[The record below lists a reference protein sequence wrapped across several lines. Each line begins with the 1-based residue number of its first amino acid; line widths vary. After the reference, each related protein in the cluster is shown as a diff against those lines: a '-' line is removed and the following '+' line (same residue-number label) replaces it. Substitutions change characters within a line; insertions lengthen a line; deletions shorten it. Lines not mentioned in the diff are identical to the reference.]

1 MNAETLA
8 HEWLKAFNAKNL
20 DALLALYADDCE
32 HTSPKIRALH
42 PQTGGKLKGKAAL
55 RAWWD
60 DAFKRLPGLTY
71 EATFVTVDAK
81 AAVLEYVRH
90 VPDEPPMFVAE
101 VFELGAKGL
110 ISRSRVYHG

>member
-1 MNAETLA
+1 MNAAEALA

-20 DALLALYADDCE
+20 DALLALYAEDCE

-42 PQTGGKLKGKAAL
+42 PDTGGKLKGKAAL

-60 DAFKRLPGLTY
+60 DAFKRLPGLRY
-71 EATFVTVDAK
+71 EATFVTADAK

-90 VPDEPPMFVAE
+90 APGEPPMFVAE
-101 VFELGAKGL
+101 VFELREGL
-110 ISRSRVYHG
+110 IARSRVYHG